1 MSAKKKRQDAFKA
14 KEKKQKIIAAVGGV
28 LLIGLLAF
36 QVPRV
41 MAQMNRGKGVQT
53 AVPAVSTPAV
63 GSTTPTLEAPTTLR
77 GQESTT
83 SSSGSTD
90 SGASGS
96 GSISQASGAA
106 AQGQLASFSRFESK
120 DPFSQQ
126 VQATAAAS
134 GSSSG
139 TGSSGGTGSSA
150 ATGSSS
156 GTGSGSKSGS
166 ATSTGTSGGSG
177 SSSPG
182 TQPAP
187 GSAVISVNGTLLSVS
202 VGTDF
207 PQPTTADPNAT
218 PLFHLVSLTA
228 TTAKIAIAGGSYT
241 SGASAVTLRVNK
253 PVTLMNTADGSRF
266 KLILK
271 PQGTPVPGA
280 GAASTT
286 TPTVTLPAATP

>member
-41 MAQMNRGKGVQT
+41 MAQMNRGKGAQA
-53 AVPAVSTPAV
+53 AVPAVSTPTV

-106 AQGQLASFSRFESK
+106 AEGQLASFSRFESK

-126 VQATAAAS
+126 VLVSEGTAVSPSGRASGTKSTSGASGGTTSGSGTAS
-134 GSSSG
+134 GSGTTSGSG
-139 TGSSGGTGSSA
+139 TS
-150 ATGSSS
+150 ATG
-156 GTGSGSKSGS
+156 T
-166 ATSTGTSGGSG
+166 A
-177 SSSPG
+177 
-182 TQPAP
+182 PAP
-187 GSAVISVNGTLLSVS
+187 GSAVIAVNGTPMSVS

-207 PQPTTADPNAT
+207 PQPTTAAPNAT
-218 PLFHLVSLTA
+218 PLFHLVSLTS
-228 TTAKIAIAGGSYT
+228 TTAKISIVGGSYT
-241 SGASAVTLRVNK
+241 SGAGTVTLRVNK

-271 PQGTPVPGA
+271 PQGTPVPGE
-280 GAASTT
+280 GATT
-286 TPTVTLPAATP
+286 TPTVTLPAPTP